1 MRDAIKLNGQ
11 AAPLLNI
18 SLKEVTDAGAI
29 HVPRVA
35 GASSGFPLLA
45 DGEICDVS
53 TVIWCTGFTRDFSWL
68 HNMKEII
75 DSHNYPVTE
84 RGIVKGYNG
93 LYFLGMA
100 FQYAIT
106 STWILGV
113 GRDAEFIA
121 DHIEKNTHQV
131 SS

>member
-18 SLKEVTDAGAI
+18 SLKEVTGAGAI
-29 HVPRVA
+29 HVARVA
-35 GASSGFPLLA
+35 STSLGYPLLEDESVCRVA
-45 DGEICDVS
+45 A
-53 TVIWCTGFTRDFSWL
+53 VIWCTGFTRDFSWL

-75 DSHNYPVTE
+75 DSHQYPITE
-84 RGIVKGYNG
+84 RGVVPSRKG

-106 STWILGV
+106 STWILGI
-113 GRDAEFIA
+113 GRDAEYIA
-121 DHIEKNTHQV
+121 NHIHTNGH
-131 SS
+131 S